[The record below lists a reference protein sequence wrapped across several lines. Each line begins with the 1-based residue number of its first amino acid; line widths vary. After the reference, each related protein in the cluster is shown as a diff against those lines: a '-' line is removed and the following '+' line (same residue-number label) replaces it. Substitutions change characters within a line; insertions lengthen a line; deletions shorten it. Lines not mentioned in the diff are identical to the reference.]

1 MVKPNLA
8 IRRGLGR
15 RIRLTGLLK
24 KSPAFAG
31 LFYSLHN
38 CHDLAEMTG
47 AIIGRDIELDTVHA
61 FLDRHPWKPTTLVL
75 EGAAGIGKSTI
86 WLAGVE
92 AARERGSCV
101 LVSRP
106 AELERG
112 LAHAGLGDLFED
124 VLERVLPQLSPPRR
138 RALEVA
144 LLLEDATRSS
154 DPRTLGVAVRSA
166 LEALA
171 AETRVVLAVDDVQWL
186 DPSSASVLTFAL
198 RRMGD
203 QPVHVLLAR
212 RTGEEAALS
221 GLESAFEAD
230 RIERLPVSPLSLGA
244 THTLLQARLGRTFS
258 RPSLLRVHE
267 TSGGNPFY
275 ALELARV
282 LGASVDPT
290 RPLVV
295 PETLEGLVR
304 ARLDDLPP
312 QTRDALLLASALGR
326 PTVKLLADVGVT
338 DAVLEPALDAQVI
351 EDAAG
356 TIRFTHPLLASVLYQ
371 SASAGERRRKHGR
384 LATIVS
390 DPLDR
395 ARHLALST
403 ESPDRE
409 VAADLERAA
418 KLAGARGAP
427 IVAAELAEHALRL
440 TPRHAQSDRHRRAL
454 AAART
459 QRGAGEWT
467 RARTILHDLLGDKRA
482 GSWRAEALVL
492 LAELESVGRSVP
504 LLEEALREAPTPA
517 LASEIHCRLAWASRF
532 KPSSDHAGAALALAD
547 QLDDDVLRRRAL
559 AVKDILGW
567 FAGAGE
573 APEDLPARADDFPS
587 AVGGEQLVREATL
600 AVVNTLAPLAR
611 REEARALLER
621 EYEKWRERDEPRSSR
636 ALWGLAWVE
645 FWAGRWALGAQH
657 AERARDISVQYGL
670 EVPQDH
676 LPIAVIAVHRGQ
688 LELAREH
695 SERALELSQEQF
707 GMRPPQHVAVLGLV
721 ARSTGD
727 LSVAVDRLD
736 EADRQAAAFRW
747 GEPSVRWWSGDQ
759 IELLLELGRI
769 QDAIRVLE
777 VWESDAARV
786 DRAWVSAHATRCR
799 GLVAAA
805 QGEVDRAGTL
815 LGRAVAQHQEVG
827 DPFGMAR
834 ALLGLGIVRRRERQK
849 LGAREP
855 IQAALDGFEQL
866 GAATWV
872 EKARSELGHIGGRT
886 REEGLTPAER
896 RVAVLVAEGR
906 TNREVA
912 SALFLTERTVAS
924 HLSHVYA
931 KLGVRSRTELA
942 RELR

>member
-1 MVKPNLA
+1 M
-8 IRRGLGR
+8 
-15 RIRLTGLLK
+15 
-24 KSPAFAG
+24 
-31 LFYSLHN
+31 
-38 CHDLAEMTG
+38 
-47 AIIGRDIELDTVHA
+47 
-61 FLDRHPWKPTTLVL
+61 L

-92 AARERGSCV
+92 AARERGLCV

-124 VLERVLPQLSPPRR
+124 VLERVLPELSPPRR

-144 LLLEDATRSS
+144 LLLEDATPGS

-171 AETRVVLAVDDVQWL
+171 AETPVVLAVDDVQWL
-186 DPSSASVLTFAL
+186 DPSSASALTFAL
-198 RRMGD
+198 RRMGE

-212 RTGEEAALS
+212 RTGEGAAPS

-230 RIERLPVSPLSLGA
+230 RIERLPVSPLSPGA
-244 THTLLQARLGRTFS
+244 IHTLLQARLGRTFS

-282 LGASVDPT
+282 LGADVNPT

-326 PTVKLLADVGVT
+326 PTAELLADLGVT

-371 SASAGERRRKHGR
+371 SAPTGERRRAHGR
-384 LATIVS
+384 LATIAG

-409 VAADLERAA
+409 VAADLEQAA
-418 KLAGARGAP
+418 TLASTRGAP
-427 IVAAELAEHALRL
+427 IVAAELGEHALRL
-440 TPRHAQSDRHRRAL
+440 TPRHAHSDRHRRAL
-454 AAART
+454 AAARA
-459 QRGAGEWT
+459 QGSAGERT
-467 RARTILHDLLGDKRA
+467 RARSVLADLLAETRA
-482 GSWRAEALVL
+482 GSARAEALVL
-492 LAELESVGRSVP
+492 LAGLESERNSVP
-504 LLEEALREAPTPA
+504 LLEEALREAASRPA
-517 LASEIHCRLAWASRF
+517 LQSVIHCRLAWVSP
-532 KPSSDHAGAALALAD
+532 KPGFDHARKALELAD
-547 QLDDDVLRRRAL
+547 ELDDDLLRGQARAML
-559 AVKDILGW
+559 AILGW
-567 FAGAGE
+567 FAGE
-573 APEDLPARADDFPS
+573 AEAQEDLPARVRDFPS
-587 AVGGEQLVREATL
+587 AVGGELLVREATL
-600 AVVNTLAPLAR
+600 AFVNTLAPFPK
-611 REEARALLER
+611 RENARALLER
-621 EYEKWRERDEPRSSR
+621 EYEEWRERDEPRSSR

-645 FWAGRWALGAQH
+645 FWAGRWDVAADY
-657 AERARDISVQYGL
+657 AARARDISIQYGL
-670 EVPQDH
+670 EMPQDH
-676 LPIAVIAVHRGQ
+676 LPDAVIAVHRGQ
-688 LELAREH
+688 LDLAREH
-695 SERALELSQEQF
+695 SERGLDLAHEQF
-707 GMRPPQHVAVLGLV
+707 RGRPVQLMAVLGLV
-721 ARSTGD
+721 ARWSGD
-727 LSVAVDRLD
+727 PSAADEWFE
-736 EADRQAAAFRW
+736 EADRRASELGW
-747 GEPSVRWWSGDQ
+747 GEPSVRWWTADYA
-759 IELLLELGRI
+759 EMLLEDGRI
-769 QDAIRVLE
+769 DDAVRVVD
-777 VWESDAARV
+777 VWEADAARV
-786 DRAWVSAHATRCR
+786 AREWVLAHVTRCR

-805 QGEVDRAGTL
+805 EGEVPRAGSL
-815 LGRAVAQHQEVG
+815 LEQAVEQHEDVG
-827 DPFGMAR
+827 DPFGAAR
-834 ALLGLGIVRRRERQK
+834 ALLGLGVVRRR
-849 LGAREP
+849 ARKKRDARDA

-866 GAATWV
+866 GAAQWA
-872 EKARSELGHIGGRT
+872 EKARSELGRIGGRR

-912 SALFLTERTVAS
+912 AALFLTERTVAS

-931 KLGVRSRTELA
+931 KLGVRSRTELS